1 LWVSGCIITRKRR
14 FASKLVVF
22 LPQGRGGVHLL
33 LNRSGGSRN
42 KHPKAALRQG
52 DVMTIALATVFIL
65 GTLTLLVA
73 GYLTATA
80 EY

>member
-1 LWVSGCIITRKRR
+1 VGIGLYYHAKTPLCVQACCFSATGPRR
-14 FASKLVVF
+14 RAFA
-22 LPQGRGGVHLL
+22 